1 MPITDEQKESR
12 NEMRRLNRTRKKV
25 VVPQEEQEEIKEE
38 PEEIKEESK
47 ENKEEPEEIRKKV
60 IADKRR
66 ASLAL
71 ARSKIKL
78 NLQITKEKDVELI
91 KIKEENLQLKELTKI
106 KEENLQLKELANKKE
121 EVPKIVKKPVKVY
134 NTPIKQRP
142 KKEEVYQQPQQVQQQ
157 VQQPQ
162 QPSMEYLVDKSY
174 AEQLANK
181 LKQNMYQRM
190 MQDTFM

>member
-1 MPITDEQKESR
+1 MPTEEQKER
-12 NEMRRLNRTRKKV
+12 KNEMRRLNRARKKEV
-25 VVPQEEQEEIKEE
+25 ISKEE
-38 PEEIKEESK
+38 P
-47 ENKEEPEEIRKKV
+47 KEEPNEPIEEPQEPQEDPEAIRKRA

-78 NLQITKEKDVELI
+78 NLQITKEKDVEL
-91 KIKEENLQLKELTKI
+91 TKI

-121 EVPKIVKKPVKVY
+121 EVHEIVKKPVKMY

-142 KKEEVYQQPQQVQQQ
+142 KKEEVYQQPQQEQQK
-157 VQQPQ
+157 
-162 QPSMEYLVDKSY
+162 PSIDYLVDKSY
-174 AEQLANK
+174 GEK
-181 LKQNMYQRM
+181 LQTRLRDNMLQRM

>member
-1 MPITDEQKESR
+1 MPITEEQKER
-12 NEMRRLNRTRKKV
+12 KNEMRRLNKARKKEV
-25 VVPQEEQEEIKEE
+25 ISKEEPKEPQEEPQEPQEEPQE
-38 PEEIKEESK
+38 PQED
-47 ENKEEPEEIRKKV
+47 PEVIRKRA

-78 NLQITKEKDVELI
+78 NSQITKDKDV
-91 KIKEENLQLKELTKI
+91 ELTKI
-106 KEENLQLKELANKKE
+106 KEENIQLKELANKKE
-121 EVPKIVKKPVKVY
+121 EVHEIVKKPVKVY

-142 KKEEVYQQPQQVQQQ
+142 KKEEVYQQPQQVQQVQQQ

>member
-1 MPITDEQKESR
+1 MPTEEQKDR
-12 NEMRRLNRTRKKV
+12 KNEMRRLNRARKKEV
-25 VVPQEEQEEIKEE
+25 ISKEEPKEPKEEPQEPQEEPQEPQEEPNEPIEE
-38 PEEIKEESK
+38 PQ
-47 ENKEEPEEIRKKV
+47 EPQEDPEVIRKRA

-78 NLQITKEKDVELI
+78 NSQITKEKDV
-91 KIKEENLQLKELTKI
+91 ELTKI

-121 EVPKIVKKPVKVY
+121 EVKKPVKMY

-142 KKEEVYQQPQQVQQQ
+142 KKEKVYQQPQQEQQK
-157 VQQPQ
+157 
-162 QPSMEYLVDKSY
+162 PSIDYLVDKSY
-174 AEQLANK
+174 GEK
-181 LKQNMYQRM
+181 LQTRLRDNMLQRM

>member
-78 NLQITKEKDVELI
+78 NSQITKDKDVELT
-91 KIKEENLQLKELTKI
+91 KDKEK
-106 KEENLQLKELANKKE
+106 NLQLKELARKKRE
-121 EVPKIVKKPVKVY
+121 EVQVIPEVIPEKKI
-134 NTPIKQRP
+134 PIRQRL
-142 KKEEVYQQPQQVQQQ
+142 KKEEVYQQPI
-157 VQQPQ
+157 Q
-162 QPSMEYLVDKSY
+162 QPSMDYLINQSY
-174 AEQLANK
+174 AEQLPSRLRDNM
-181 LKQNMYQRM
+181 LQNVMRN
-190 MQDTFM
+190 TFM

>member
-1 MPITDEQKESR
+1 MSITEEQKER
-12 NEMRRLNRTRKKV
+12 KNEMRRLNRARKKEV
-25 VVPQEEQEEIKEE
+25 ISKEEPQEEPQEPQEPQEEPQED
-38 PEEIKEESK
+38 PEV
-47 ENKEEPEEIRKKV
+47 IRKRA

-78 NLQITKEKDVELI
+78 NSQITKEKDVELT

-121 EVPKIVKKPVKVY
+121 EVPKIVKKP
-134 NTPIKQRP
+134 IKQRP
-142 KKEEVYQQPQQVQQQ
+142 TKEEVYQQPQQVQQVQQQ

>member
-1 MPITDEQKESR
+1 MPMTEEQKER
-12 NEMRRLNRTRKKV
+12 KNEMRRLNRARKKEV
-25 VVPQEEQEEIKEE
+25 ISKEEPKEPQEEPQEPQEEPQE
-38 PEEIKEESK
+38 PQED
-47 ENKEEPEEIRKKV
+47 PEVIRKRA

-78 NLQITKEKDVELI
+78 NSQITKEKDV
-91 KIKEENLQLKELTKI
+91 ELTKI

-142 KKEEVYQQPQQVQQQ
+142 KKEEVYQQPQQVQQIQQ
-157 VQQPQ
+157 VQQP
-162 QPSMEYLVDKSY
+162 SIDYLTTQSY
-174 AEQLANK
+174 AEQLQK
-181 LKQNMYQRM
+181 RLRDSMLQRM